1 MKRQVNF
8 DSLGGGGSITLEALI
23 PRLTSSTSA
32 SGSVGT
38 AISSQGIDSGNA
50 YRAFDEVYTDF
61 FISVANQPLSDF
73 YCGFQF
79 NSAQVVKGAYIE
91 GFCGGAQAGT
101 YYFDVAVYG
110 GNSLSSLVKL
120 STNGR
125 IDGDYNGGTYRDNAS
140 KVLLEFNNAKA
151 YSIYVIKIEDSN
163 MASAHVPD
171 VGGLEIPQI
180 QFFGE

>member
-1 MKRQVNF
+1 MATTEMNCLA
-8 DSLGGGGSITLEALI
+8 SGGGGNAVLEALV
-23 PRLTSSTSA
+23 PRLTTSTSA

-61 FISVANQPLSDF
+61 FISAVGQALSDC

-79 NSAQVVKGAYIE
+79 NSSQVVKSAYIE
-91 GFCGGAQAGT
+91 GFCGGAPAGT
-101 YYFDVAVYG
+101 YYFDIAVYG
-110 GNSLSSLVKL
+110 GDSLSTLVKL
-120 STNGR
+120 SESGR

-140 KVLLEFNNAKA
+140 KVLLEFNNSKA
-151 YSIYVIKIEDSN
+151 YSIYVIKIEGSN

-171 VGGLEIPQI
+171 VGGLELAQI
-180 QFFGE
+180 QFFG